1 MISDRVT
8 GLILAGGQG
17 QRMGGAD
24 KGLQP
29 LGGMPLVMQVLW
41 RLAPQV
47 QDVVINAN
55 RNLGAYE
62 GLGRTVVPD
71 LSGDFQGPLAG
82 VLAGLPYCDTPWL
95 MTTPC
100 DTPFFPADL
109 VEQLV
114 VAAEASGAEV
124 AMPVTPTNDG
134 RDQPHPVFLL
144 LRAELYESLQ
154 AFLQGGGRKIDR
166 WTDTLACERVRFSDS
181 EAFFNAN
188 TPDELKQL
196 RARAQNP

>member
-1 MISDRVT
+1 
-8 GLILAGGQG
+8 
-17 QRMGGAD
+17 
-24 KGLQP
+24 
-29 LGGMPLVMQVLW
+29 
-41 RLAPQV
+41 
-47 QDVVINAN
+47 
-55 RNLGAYE
+55 

-95 MTTPC
+95 MTAPC